1 MTMKHPLT
9 ALTIVFCCGIYF
21 ASFIRFPFWLSYVL
35 EALFLICSFLF
46 LKHKLSDIF
55 IYCSVFVLGGAL
67 LCNTQV
73 LHARHIARYA
83 SHINKITYVLKGVVD
98 SDPESRNRRS
108 SFVFKTEG
116 IAVNGLAR
124 ACLGKVLVRIST
136 KSKLCYGEELILKG
150 RLSRPFSRS
159 YRTYL
164 SNQGIFFIMYVQ
176 SDADVVRLKR
186 NRGQAVK
193 RFALR
198 LKNKISCIFSKH
210 LSALTAS
217 VLEAMVLGEKE
228 NVPAPLYKSMIRT
241 GTVHILVVSGFN
253 VGIVAFAVMLVLKLL
268 RAPRKM
274 RFLITAACLI
284 VYCLMTGVS
293 NPVVRATIMALLYM
307 LAYFFK
313 REPGIYNSLSVAV
326 IFILALNP
334 RQLFDIGFQLSFAS
348 VISIAYIY
356 PKLKQLIHTEV
367 TRLKPLGFIADGFLV
382 SLSAW
387 LGTMGFIAYYF
398 KIFSPVTVLANIF
411 IVPLASFMTL
421 CGFSLLLAAI
431 ISPSIAAFFALT
443 TELAA
448 VILLKLNIL
457 LLGLPFACFR
467 LP

>member
-1 MTMKHPLT
+1 
-9 ALTIVFCCGIYF
+9 
-21 ASFIRFPFWLSYVL
+21 
-35 EALFLICSFLF
+35 
-46 LKHKLSDIF
+46 
-55 IYCSVFVLGGAL
+55 
-67 LCNTQV
+67 
-73 LHARHIARYA
+73 
-83 SHINKITYVLKGVVD
+83 
-98 SDPESRNRRS
+98 
-108 SFVFKTEG
+108 
-116 IAVNGLAR
+116 
-124 ACLGKVLVRIST
+124 
-136 KSKLCYGEELILKG
+136 
-150 RLSRPFSRS
+150 
-159 YRTYL
+159 
-164 SNQGIFFIMYVQ
+164 
-176 SDADVVRLKR
+176 
-186 NRGQAVK
+186 
-193 RFALR
+193 
-198 LKNKISCIFSKH
+198 
-210 LSALTAS
+210 
-217 VLEAMVLGEKE
+217 
-228 NVPAPLYKSMIRT
+228 
-241 GTVHILVVSGFN
+241 VHILVVSGFN